1 METSLWLA
9 IALPLL
15 LVPAPA
21 AQASRAAPAGEL
33 VWDGTHRFRGEDLE
47 ARLYRVESRPGAP
60 FIIETLPDPQF
71 LALTGP
77 EGEVSP
83 DRQPRIAR

>member
-1 METSLWLA
+1 MMGDATAPDE
-9 IALPLL
+9 LPK
-15 LVPAPA
+15 LVEC
-21 AQASRAAPAGEL
+21 RAAERR
-33 VWDGTHRFRGEDLE
+33 T
-47 ARLYRVESRPGAP
+47 GAP